1 MPTTVESDIS
11 VQRFAFTGDAA
22 GKKLVFPRATCQAI
36 DGRSGGATY
45 GAADCTFDGLE
56 ARLDTLRWTAD
67 AASVGSAF
75 LRDDNH
81 RYDLAFE
88 RVEMPNGIRL
98 TRADSGVEILAPHV
112 TLSEVRVDLRGP
124 FARKPGPAAPPATA
138 AQLDANLRQR
148 RLRFL
153 DSLSGRIYFTVK
165 VGLDLPVLGTRRLDQ
180 ELRLPIQEG
189 SLDFRALDDS
199 LDWLEGAFLDIDVR
213 DGRLRVRWKV
223 PIFGQS
229 HDLVSFTL
237 DEEAST
243 LASFGRVPVRSLFDF
258 RMGSGKP
265 GAKPDDRKRKIV
277 ETLSLD
283 AIDIALSLLAP
294 RSVETSSGGTIMFGG
309 EDQPGLVDLKVSGS
323 IKDSGPGLLRGAIG
337 SIDTT
342 IMDAKIGPATITADR
357 LHFDGLESVEVKF
370 DGFTPTSISAVV
382 HRVTATNLKLKI
394 G

>member
-11 VQRFAFTGDAA
+11 VQRFAFTGDDA
-22 GKKLVFPRATCQAI
+22 GKKLVFPRAVCAAI
-36 DGRSGGATY
+36 EGRSGGVTY
-45 GAADCTFDGLE
+45 GAADCTFDKLE

-67 AASVGSAF
+67 ATSVGSAF
-75 LRDDNH
+75 LRDDAN
-81 RYDLAFE
+81 RFDLACN
-88 RVEMPNGIRL
+88 RVEMPSGLRM
-98 TRADSGVEILAPHV
+98 TRADTGVEILAPQV
-112 TLSEVRVDLRGP
+112 SLSEVRIDLRGP
-124 FARKPGPAAPPATA
+124 FTRKAVPPSAPVTP

-153 DSLSGRIYFTVK
+153 DSLSGRICFTVK
-165 VGLDLPVLGTRRLDQ
+165 VVLDLPVLGTRRLDQ
-180 ELRLPIQEG
+180 ELRIPVQEG
-189 SLDFRALDDS
+189 SLDFRALDKS
-199 LDWLEGAFLDIDVR
+199 LDWLEGAFLDIDLK

-237 DEEAST
+237 DEDATT
-243 LASFGRVPVRSLFDF
+243 LASFGRVPVRSLLDF

-265 GAKPDDRKRKIV
+265 GSKADDRKRKIV
-277 ETLSLD
+277 EALSLD

-342 IMDAKIGPATITADR
+342 IMDTKIGPATITADR
-357 LHFDGLESVEVKF
+357 LHFDGLESFEVKF
-370 DGFTPTSISAVV
+370 DGFTPTSVSAIVQ
-382 HRVTATNLKLKI
+382 RVTATNLKLKL